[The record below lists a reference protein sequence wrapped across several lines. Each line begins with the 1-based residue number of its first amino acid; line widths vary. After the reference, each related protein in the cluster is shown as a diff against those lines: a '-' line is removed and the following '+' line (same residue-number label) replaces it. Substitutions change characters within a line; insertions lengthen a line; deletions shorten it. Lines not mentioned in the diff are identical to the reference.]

1 MSFVGCGVQMDI
13 WIVLFVVLQSP
24 RSIRNCFIANVAH
37 KFKLMFMV
45 SHTFSLFLSLLFS
58 IDSYHNHY
66 LIHPFI
72 HSYNTLHYS
81 VMPKPTTALS
91 AEWEKDWKETNF
103 EADIKKLEKEAEERL
118 DAKIEELKGNIA
130 STGAEN

>member
-1 MSFVGCGVQMDI
+1 MK
-13 WIVLFVVLQSP
+13 QSL
-24 RSIRNCFIANVAH
+24 ILAALVASASA
-37 KFKLMFMV
+37 FA
-45 SHTFSLFLSLLFS
+45 
-58 IDSYHNHY
+58 
-66 LIHPFI
+66 PA
-72 HSYNTLHYS
+72 S